1 MTPHEKRLPPT
12 VDPEKP
18 YCGNCGAQ
26 DVPLRKLPYRGCD
39 DAQHICRDVQACRQR
54 RKEQR

>member
-1 MTPHEKRLPPT
+1 MNAF
-12 VDPEKP
+12 DPDKP

-39 DAQHICRDVQACRQR
+39 DDQHVCRDRAACRAR
-54 RKEQR
+54 MNAAREKAGRG